1 MANIKSMNTFE
12 EANLSEDDWV
22 EEYDA
27 QDSDFQIDEYDLTS
41 TPNDFNVLTI
51 VSFIKS
57 GAVKIPG
64 FQRNYVWDI
73 KRASKLIE
81 SLILGLPV
89 PQIFLYEEA
98 RNKFLVIDGQ
108 QRLMSIYYFISQ
120 RFPLPEKRGELRI
133 IFERNGQIPDEVL
146 HDDKYFSN
154 FNLSLP
160 QKLHTTQQNKFKGL
174 NYSTLGDYKTQFEL
188 RPIRNVIVKQNLPK
202 DDSSIYEIFNRL
214 NSGGMNLGSQEI
226 RASLYYSP
234 FYDML
239 YRINATTEWRK
250 ILHRNDPD
258 LHMKDIELLLR
269 GFAMLIKGNEYTP
282 SLTRFLNEF
291 SRACKRDYTAE
302 DNDYFEKLFKSF
314 LKACSNL
321 PSEAFIN
328 KGNGKFNTALFEA
341 VFAAVCEDKLQKR
354 EFIEDY
360 LDFNKIESIKNNN
373 NFKKASHEGTTKANN
388 VETRLRIAREAIG
401 NLQN

>member
-1 MANIKSMNTFE
+1 MDTFE
-12 EANLSEDDWV
+12 ESNLFEKDEAWLEDYADP
-22 EEYDA
+22 DPS
-27 QDSDFQIDEYDLTS
+27 QDDDFQIDEYDLTS

-73 KRASKLIE
+73 NRASKLIE

-108 QRLMSIYYFISQ
+108 QRLMSIYYFVSQ
-120 RFPLPEKRGELRI
+120 RFPLKEKRGELRI
-133 IFERNGQIPDEVL
+133 IFERNGHIPDEVL
-146 HDDKYFSN
+146 HNDNYFSN

-160 QKLHTTQQNKFKGL
+160 QKLHRQPNKFKGL

-188 RPIRNVIVKQNLPK
+188 RPIRNVIVKQNSPK
-202 DDSSIYEIFNRL
+202 GDDSSIYEIFNRL

-239 YRINATTEWRK
+239 YRINTVPDWRK
-250 ILHRNDPD
+250 ILHRHDPD

-282 SLTRFLNEF
+282 SLTKFLNEF
-291 SRACKRDYTAE
+291 SKSCKKYTTE
-302 DNDYFEKLFKSF
+302 DNAYLERLFHSF
-314 LKACSNL
+314 LKACSHIPND
-321 PSEAFIN
+321 AFIN
-328 KGNGKFNTALFEA
+328 KGNRKFNTALFEA
-341 VFAAVCEDKLQKR
+341 VFAAACNDNFNKKEILS
-354 EFIEDY
+354 DY
-360 LDFNKIESIKNNN
+360 LDIAKIEQLKTNKQ
-373 NFKKASHEGTTKANN
+373 FQKASQEGTTKTNN
-388 VETRLRIAREAIG
+388 VEKRLSIAREIIG
-401 NLQN
+401 NL

>member
-1 MANIKSMNTFE
+1 VDTSE
-12 EANLSEDDWV
+12 EANLFEEDETWLED
-22 EEYDA
+22 YADPDPS
-27 QDSDFQIDEYDLTS
+27 QDDDFQIDEYDLTS
-41 TPNDFNVLTI
+41 TPNDFNILTI

-73 KRASKLIE
+73 NRASKLIE

-108 QRLMSIYYFISQ
+108 QRLMSIYYFVSQ
-120 RFPLPEKRGELRI
+120 RFPLKEKRGELRI
-133 IFERNGQIPDEVL
+133 IFERKGQIPDEVL
-146 HDDKYFSN
+146 HDDQYFTN

-160 QKLHTTQQNKFKGL
+160 QKLHTQPNKFKGL

-202 DDSSIYEIFNRL
+202 GDDSSIYEIFNRL
-214 NSGGMNLGSQEI
+214 NSGGMNLGAQEI

-239 YRINATTEWRK
+239 YRINTIPEWRNL
-250 ILHRNDPD
+250 LHRNDPD

-269 GFAMLIKGNEYTP
+269 GFAMLIKGRDYTP
-282 SLTRFLNEF
+282 SLTKFLNEF
-291 SRACKRDYTAE
+291 SRSCKKYTAE
-302 DNDYFEKLFKSF
+302 ENEYLEKLFRSF

-321 PSEAFIN
+321 PADAFIN
-328 KGNGKFNTALFEA
+328 PGNRKFNIALFEA
-341 VFAAVCEDKLQKR
+341 VFAAACTENYQNKEELRK
-354 EFIEDY
+354 Y
-360 LDFNKIESIKNNN
+360 LDFKNIEQLRTSKN
-373 NFKKASHEGTTKANN
+373 FQKASHEGTTKTNN
-388 VETRLRIAREAIG
+388 VETRLSIAREIIG
-401 NLQN
+401 SL